1 MLVTGQIWAAVAIS
15 STSNALFLATFLAV
29 MVGFLPLPIKQSSFS
44 DLGFEGDGAHN
55 SHGGLS
61 RMWDAMEEEDARGG
75 YPLYRDS
82 TTVWPDNHANEHDV
96 SVSLPF

>member
-1 MLVTGQIWAAVAIS
+1 MLGDGQIVVAAAIS
-15 STSNALFLATFLAV
+15 DTSNALFSATFVVVAL
-29 MVGFLPLPIKQSSFS
+29 GFLPLPIKQSSFL
-44 DLGFEGDGAHN
+44 DLGFEGDDAHN
-55 SHGGLS
+55 KHGGLS
-61 RMWDAMEEEDARGG
+61 RMQNAMEEEDARGG